1 MVHAAQSDALVQTE
15 KALLGSVL
23 LTNSLWSQ
31 TSGLMVEDLYLD
43 SHRRIYARM
52 AAMFEDQ
59 RPVDLVTVTGELA
72 QLHQLESCGGAA
84 YVASLIEHALP
95 ENIAAYVRSV
105 RNAAIERRT
114 ARQIE
119 LLTITCAGQSPEK
132 MSDLREQ
139 VQQLLDSLDAAASS
153 DSSVRKTGDVSDILA
168 LEIPDMDYIID
179 DILPRGNVVLLTG
192 SPGCGKSFLA
202 LKMAV
207 EIARE
212 REFLGRRCEATRVLI
227 LDKENP
233 VQLQRQR
240 LRTLA
245 GGSILYPELKIW
257 GGWLKDPPAMLGDP
271 RLLKWA
277 KEEKL
282 LMIFDSLVRFHEAD
296 ENDASEMRHVMAH
309 IRRLAD
315 AGATV
320 VLLHHKPKSDEL
332 LYRGSSDIL
341 AAVDM
346 AFILE
351 VVCTGSL
358 RLRCFKSR
366 LSEERTFTIA
376 ADFAR
381 GRFELTDSAVAVLS
395 RNEVA
400 ILGEIIAEF
409 PGCTQNEI
417 VEKSGLRRQRVI
429 DLLHKYADSRWRSE
443 SGPRRAKLYFPLIPC
458 TVSDLIAENSPG
470 TSPVNGSVIDSH
482 CQEPVGTGPLVS
494 SIPTPMGWD
503 TEPDERKGISNA

>member
-1 MVHAAQSDALVQTE
+1 MTTSLSDAVVQTE
-15 KALLGSVL
+15 RALLGSVL
-23 LTNSLWSQ
+23 LDKSLWPQ
-31 TSGLMVEDLYLD
+31 TGAVTVDDFFLD

-59 RPVDLVTVTGELA
+59 RPVDPTTVMMELA
-72 QLHQLESCGGAA
+72 QVNQLEGCGGHA
-84 YVASLIEHALP
+84 YIGSLIEHALP

-105 RNAAIERRT
+105 RNAAIERRAT
-114 ARQIE
+114 RQIE
-119 LLTITCAGQSPEK
+119 LLAITCATQSPEK
-132 MSDLREQ
+132 MTDLREQ
-139 VQQLLDSLDAAASS
+139 TQRLLDSLDAAATAEC
-153 DSSVRKTGDVSDILA
+153 SVRKIADVDDVFA
-168 LEIPDMDYIID
+168 LEVPEMDYIIP

-192 SPGCGKSFLA
+192 APGCGKSFLN

-207 EIARE
+207 EIARGGD
-212 REFLGRRCEATRVLI
+212 FLGRQCEATRVLI

-233 VQLQRQR
+233 IQLQRQR
-240 LRTLA
+240 LRILA
-245 GGSILYPELKIW
+245 GESILDPDLKIW
-257 GGWLKDPPAMLGDP
+257 GGWQNDPPAMLGDP
-271 RLLKWA
+271 RLSKWA
-277 KEEKL
+277 REEKRV
-282 LMIFDSLVRFHEAD
+282 MMFDSLVRFHEAD

-315 AGATV
+315 SGATV
-320 VLLHHKPKSDEL
+320 ILLHHKPKSDEL

-351 VVCTGSL
+351 VVEPGRL

-381 GRFELTDSAVAVLS
+381 GKFEVTDSAVAVLS

-400 ILGEIIAEF
+400 ILSEIIAAS

-417 VEKSGLRRQRVI
+417 VGKSGLQRQRVI
-429 DLLHKYADSRWRSE
+429 DVLGKYAGSRWRSE
-443 SGPRRAKLYFPLIPC
+443 RGRNRAKLYFPVVPAVVPGIFAGTTSGTTQC
-458 TVSDLIAENSPG
+458 SGSDVDSDCMEPHR
-470 TSPVNGSVIDSH
+470 TTPVV
-482 CQEPVGTGPLVS
+482 P
-494 SIPTPMGWD
+494 SIPTPIGWD
-503 TEPDERKGISNA
+503 TGPDA